1 MNAKKTEKTKARLL
15 QAVRLI
21 IALGDKPSVAAIT
34 KKAQLAYG
42 TFYRYF
48 KDLDEIYYEAI
59 EILLFELAVKLEKD
73 LENIH
78 PAPLRVYVTWYTV
91 IDFYRDKNTATWL
104 LKHPGKINKAF
115 LDTQPMSE
123 AWINEAIE
131 DPKLPDFTKKNA
143 DHYIKVRKYLFWMY
157 ANALSEI
164 VKGRKTVDVYTE
176 LMSASNIFNFSNK
189 THQLYIEKSIKY
201 FKENLSNLS
210 TKKLQKSNN
219 LLF

>member
-210 TKKLQKSNN
+210 TKKITEIE
-219 LLF
+219 

>member
-1 MNAKKTEKTKARLL
+1 VNAKKTEKTKARLL

-210 TKKLQKSNN
+210 TKKITEIE
-219 LLF
+219 

>member
-1 MNAKKTEKTKARLL
+1 VNAKKTEKTKARLL

>member
-1 MNAKKTEKTKARLL
+1 VNVKKTEKTKARLL

-59 EILLFELAVKLEKD
+59 EALLFELAVKLEKD
-73 LENIH
+73 LENIY

-104 LKHPGKINKAF
+104 LTHPGKINKAF

-131 DPKLPDFTKKNA
+131 DSKLTDFTKKNA

-176 LMSASNIFNFSNK
+176 LMSASNVFNFSNK
-189 THQLYIEKSIKY
+189 THQMYIEKSIKY

-210 TKKLQKSNN
+210 TKKMTEIK
-219 LLF
+219 

>member
-1 MNAKKTEKTKARLL
+1 MNVKKTEKTKARLL
-15 QAVRLI
+15 QAVRSI
-21 IALGDKPSVAAIT
+21 IAMGDKPSVAAIT

-59 EILLFELAVKLEKD
+59 EALLFELAVKLEKD
-73 LENIH
+73 LENIY
-78 PAPLRVYVTWYTV
+78 PAPLRVYVTWYAV

-176 LMSASNIFNFSNK
+176 LISASNIFNFSNK
-189 THQLYIEKSIKY
+189 THQLYVKKSIKY
-201 FKENLSNLS
+201 FNENLSNWS
-210 TKKLQKSNN
+210 TKKMI
-219 LLF
+219 

>member
-1 MNAKKTEKTKARLL
+1 MSAKKTEKTKARLL

-59 EILLFELAVKLEKD
+59 EALLFELAVKLEKD
-73 LENIH
+73 LENIY
-78 PAPLRVYVTWYTV
+78 PAPLRVYVTWYAV

-176 LMSASNIFNFSNK
+176 LISASNIFNFSNK
-189 THQLYIEKSIKY
+189 THQLYIKKSIKY
-201 FKENLSNLS
+201 FNENLSNWS
-210 TKKLQKSNN
+210 TKKMIEIK
-219 LLF
+219 

>member
-1 MNAKKTEKTKARLL
+1 MNVKKTEKTKAKLL
-15 QAVRLI
+15 QAVRSI

-59 EILLFELAVKLEKD
+59 ETLLFELAVKLEKD
-73 LENIH
+73 LENIY
-78 PAPLRVYVTWYTV
+78 PTPLRVYVTWYTV

-189 THQLYIEKSIKY
+189 THKLYIKKSIKY
-201 FKENLSNLS
+201 FKENLSNWS
-210 TKKLQKSNN
+210 TKKMIEIK
-219 LLF
+219 

>member
-1 MNAKKTEKTKARLL
+1 VNVKKTEKTKAKLL
-15 QAVRLI
+15 QAVRSI

-59 EILLFELAVKLEKD
+59 ETLLFELAVKLEKD
-73 LENIH
+73 LENIY
-78 PAPLRVYVTWYTV
+78 PTPLRVYVTWYTV

-189 THQLYIEKSIKY
+189 THKLYIKKSIKY
-201 FKENLSNLS
+201 FKENLSNWS
-210 TKKLQKSNN
+210 TKKMIEIK
-219 LLF
+219 

>member
-1 MNAKKTEKTKARLL
+1 MSAKKTEKTKARLL

-59 EILLFELAVKLEKD
+59 EALLFELAVKLEKD
-73 LENIH
+73 LENIY
-78 PAPLRVYVTWYTV
+78 PAPLRVYVTWYAV

-176 LMSASNIFNFSNK
+176 LISASNIFNFSNK

-210 TKKLQKSNN
+210 TKKMTEIE
-219 LLF
+219 

>member
-1 MNAKKTEKTKARLL
+1 VNAKKTEKTKARLL

-131 DPKLPDFTKKNA
+131 DSKLPDFTKKNA

-164 VKGRKTVDVYTE
+164 VQGRKTVDVYTE

-210 TKKLQKSNN
+210 TKKITEIE
-219 LLF
+219 

>member
-131 DPKLPDFTKKNA
+131 DSKLPDFTKKNA

-210 TKKLQKSNN
+210 TKKITEIE
-219 LLF
+219 

>member
-131 DPKLPDFTKKNA
+131 DSKLPDFTKKNA

-164 VKGRKTVDVYTE
+164 VQGRKTVDVYTE

-210 TKKLQKSNN
+210 TKKITEIE
-219 LLF
+219 